1 MHGGNGLKYG
11 TLLYPDTIQ
20 NWLDY
25 SYGLVIFLIL
35 VLFWLSE
42 TCQIWSFQ
50 AISEKPIEEMAWNL
64 HADVS
69 WPLSELIRLWLQ
81 FVDFSNFDAI
91 LT

>member
-1 MHGGNGLKYG
+1 M
-11 TLLYPDTIQ
+11 LLYPDHLP

-25 SYGLVIFLIL
+25 GYGVVIFFNFGAIL
-35 VLFWLSE
+35 
-42 TCQIWSFQ
+42 TGQIWDFL
-50 AISEKPIEEMAWNL
+50 AFSEKPLRKWPEIL

-81 FVDFSNFDAI
+81 SVDYSNFDAI

>member
-1 MHGGNGLKYG
+1 M
-11 TLLYPDTIQ
+11 LLYPDHFQ
-20 NWLDY
+20 NLCAY
-25 SYGLVIFLIL
+25 GHGLVIFLIL

-42 TCQIWSFQ
+42 RGQFWGFQ
-50 AISEKPIEEMAWNL
+50 AYSGKPIDEIL

-69 WPLSELIRLWLQ
+69 WLLSELVRLWLQ

>member
-1 MHGGNGLKYG
+1 M
-11 TLLYPDTIQ
+11 LLYPHHIQ
-20 NWLDY
+20 YRLDY
-25 SYGLVIFLIL
+25 GYGLVIFIIL

-42 TCQIWSFQ
+42 TGHILGFQ
-50 AISEKPIEEMAWNL
+50 AFSEKPIEEMAWIL
-64 HADVS
+64 HGDVS

>member
-1 MHGGNGLKYG
+1 M
-11 TLLYPDTIQ
+11 LLYPDHIQ

-25 SYGLVIFLIL
+25 GYGLVIFLIL

-42 TCQIWSFQ
+42 TGQILGFQ
-50 AISEKPIEEMAWNL
+50 AFSKNPLRKWPKIL
-64 HADVS
+64 HAHVF

-81 FVDFSNFDAI
+81 FIDSSNFDAI